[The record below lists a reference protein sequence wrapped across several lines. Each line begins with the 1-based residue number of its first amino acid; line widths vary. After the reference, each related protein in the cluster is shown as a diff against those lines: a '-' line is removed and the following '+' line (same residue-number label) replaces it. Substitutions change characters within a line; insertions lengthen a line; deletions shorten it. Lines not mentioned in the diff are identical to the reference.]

1 MPFTLTHTLAVLPIA
16 HRQTALPVTALL
28 IGAMVP
34 DWSLFVPFG
43 PHYRVTHTPAGLLTA
58 CLPLGF
64 VLFLVFNGLYRRA
77 LIELAPARL
86 QCRLTKFRSWQ
97 THFGAAELLFA
108 AAAVLIG
115 ASTHLVWD
123 AFSHHGRWGVQML
136 PVLSATMFTIGSSE
150 VQLYKLIQHGS
161 SLIGLPLLAY
171 LAWRWLQR
179 QPIEATEPPLLS
191 HQAQLALLTLLIG
204 LPFVIACV
212 KTIYFYTGTFT
223 LHWLNRAL
231 VHAVTEF
238 GLWMLVLFTV
248 YSVALRCKKTAR
260 HRIDLLPGLPN

>member
-1 MPFTLTHTLAVLPIA
+1 
-16 HRQTALPVTALL
+16 
-28 IGAMVP
+28 
-34 DWSLFVPFG
+34 
-43 PHYRVTHTPAGLLTA
+43 
-58 CLPLGF
+58 
-64 VLFLVFNGLYRRA
+64 
-77 LIELAPARL
+77 
-86 QCRLTKFRSWQ
+86 
-97 THFGAAELLFA
+97 
-108 AAAVLIG
+108 
-115 ASTHLVWD
+115 
-123 AFSHHGRWGVQML
+123 ML
-136 PVLSATMFTIGSSE
+136 PVLSAPMFTIGSSE